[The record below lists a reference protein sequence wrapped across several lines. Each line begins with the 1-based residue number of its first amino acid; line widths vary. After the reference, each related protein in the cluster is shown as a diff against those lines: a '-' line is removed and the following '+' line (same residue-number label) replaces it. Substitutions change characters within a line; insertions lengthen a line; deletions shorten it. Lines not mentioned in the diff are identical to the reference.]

1 MASET
6 KQAPQQSIATR
17 FSGYWWL
24 ALCLL
29 ASQSVLAKPLL
40 LFPADASLAT
50 PIEVQIQ
57 LPVKKLRAS
66 DLMDPEEF
74 PGELRL
80 ADGTL
85 IPIKISA
92 RGKSR
97 RKHCKFPPLR
107 LNFSKAG
114 TQGTIFSGQ
123 DKLKLVSHCAKGL
136 AKGPYLASEM
146 LAYRL
151 LNLVTDLSFRV
162 RALNVTYVDSA
173 GGRVESRHA
182 FLIEHKKQL
191 ADRIGMSSVTL
202 EGVRVRELDARQ
214 AALVS
219 VYQFMIGNADF
230 SLRQAPQSDKCC
242 HNVVP
247 YVLDPSVKDSVVGI
261 PYDFD
266 ASGFVNA
273 PYAEPP
279 QGLGLKVVT
288 QRRYRRYC
296 AHNDAMG
303 AAIEKIGDQRATFTD
318 LVASFNDI
326 PGLRRK
332 RAQKYL
338 AAYFAIVDDSRQVNR
353 KMVKRCR

>member
-1 MASET
+1 MASDT
-6 KQAPQQSIATR
+6 KRASGQSLAIKIG
-17 FSGYWWL
+17 GYWWL
-24 ALCLL
+24 AVYLL
-29 ASQSVLAKPLL
+29 ASQSLLAKPLS

-57 LPVKKLRAS
+57 LPVKKLRRS
-66 DLMDPEEF
+66 DLVDPEEF
-74 PGELRL
+74 PAELRL
-80 ADGTL
+80 ADGTV

-97 RKHCKFPPLR
+97 REHCKFPPLR

-114 TQGTIFSGQ
+114 TKGTIFSGQ
-123 DKLKLVSHCAKGL
+123 DKIKLVSHCVKGM

-162 RALNVTYVDSA
+162 RALNVTYVDSE
-173 GGRVESRHA
+173 GGRVESRYA

-191 ADRIGMSSVTL
+191 GKRISMSSVTL
-202 EGVRVRELDARQ
+202 DGVRISELEATQ

-219 VYQFMIGNADF
+219 VYQFMIGNADY
-230 SLRQAPQSDKCC
+230 SLRRAPDNNKCC

-247 YVLDPSVKDSVVGI
+247 YALDPKAKSSVVGI

-279 QGLGLKVVT
+279 AGLNLVVVT
-288 QRRYRRYC
+288 QRRYRGYC
-296 AHNDAMG
+296 AHNDAMDL
-303 AAIEKIGDQRATFTD
+303 AIEKIGDNRAAITN
-318 LVASFNDI
+318 LVAAFDDI
-326 PGLRRK
+326 PGLKRK
-332 RAQKYL
+332 RTQKYL
-338 AAYFAIVDDSRQVNR
+338 DAYFSLVEDSRQVNR
-353 KMVKRCR
+353 KMLRRCR